1 MAHGDIFSFNRFKA
15 VVLKEFIQMR
25 RDRLT
30 FAMMIGIPIFQ
41 LIIFGYAINTDP
53 KHLPTAVLSADYGP
67 FARTILYAMKN
78 SEYFTIRKE
87 VSSEA
92 ELDKLIREGKV
103 NFGII
108 IPVDFSRDL
117 LRGKQPS
124 LVLNVDATDPMGVSN
139 AMAAL
144 VVLIQNVLDRD
155 LNGPLD
161 NLKAKSGPVNLII
174 HRTYNPEGNTQYNV
188 VPGLLGVIL
197 TLTMVFI
204 TALAITREKE
214 RGTMENLLSTPLRP
228 IEVMTGKI
236 VPYILVGYAQA
247 CLILIGIRFIFK
259 IPIVGNTLLLYSVA
273 LFFIAAN
280 LSVGLTFSTIARN
293 QLQAVQMSIFFFLP
307 SILLSGFMFPIRGMP
322 EWAQYLG
329 SILPLTHFLPIVRGI
344 LLKGNHFADF
354 QGHFF
359 AIIAFLLVV
368 LMIGLKRYRQTLD

>member
-1 MAHGDIFSFNRFKA
+1 MASDIFSFNRFKA
-15 VVLKEFIQMR
+15 VVLKEFVQMR

-30 FAMMIGIPIFQ
+30 FAMMVGIPIFQ
-41 LIIFGYAINTDP
+41 LIIFGFAINTDP
-53 KHLPTAVLSADYGP
+53 KHLPTAILSADYGP
-67 FARTILYAMKN
+67 FARTILYGMKN
-78 SEYFTIRKE
+78 SEYFKFRRE

-92 ELDKLIREGKV
+92 EMEKLIKEGKI

-108 IPVDFSRDL
+108 IPVNFSRDI
-117 LRGKQPS
+117 LRGRQPS
-124 LVLNVDATDPMGVSN
+124 LVLEVDATDPMGVSN
-139 AMAAL
+139 AITAL
-144 VVLIQNVLDRD
+144 AVLVQNVLDRD
-155 LNGPLD
+155 LDGPLE

-174 HRTYNPEGNTQYNV
+174 HKTYNPEGITQYNV

-214 RGTMENLLSTPLRP
+214 RGTMENLLSTPVRP

-236 VPYILVGYAQA
+236 VPYILVGYVQS
-247 CLILIGIRFIFK
+247 CLILLGIRFIFK
-259 IPIVGNTLLLYSVA
+259 IPIVGNTALLYCVA

-280 LSVGLTFSTIARN
+280 LAVGLTFSTIARN

-322 EWAQYLG
+322 EWAQHLG

-344 LLKGNHFADF
+344 LLKGSRFIDF
-354 QGHFF
+354 QGHFY
-359 AIIAFLLVV
+359 AIIAFLIIV
-368 LMIGLKRYRQTLD
+368 LIIGIKRYRQTLD